1 MGSWFSSNTT
11 PDVPPFPPARDN
23 TFEQYKNTLHAFV
36 KNLKES
42 MSERGIS
49 VVFDQTNMFQASGM
63 LLLYRPSG
71 HNFIELSITAATI
84 QASETKIEA
93 MVTDSWKRLV
103 KDEKWKTEDNIIYIT
118 VEELTDEASTV
129 L

>member
-1 MGSWFSSNTT
+1 MGSWFSSNT
-11 PDVPPFPPARDN
+11 PEVPPFPPARDN
-23 TFEQYKNTLHAFV
+23 TFEKYRKTLHAFV
-36 KNLKES
+36 KNLKDAMNEK
-42 MSERGIS
+42 GIS

-103 KDEKWKTEDNIIYIT
+103 KDEKWKTENNIIYIT
-118 VEELTDEASTV
+118 VEELTDEASSV